1 MSDEEMKLLSESI
14 TTDAKLLEMVNSNL
28 TALVSMDSIR
38 RQIQRAEMTRDQ
50 ILHEARTKRR
60 NVYRLPENE
69 GSFLD
74 EDNVYDA
81 TTKLINYSTLRK
93 ISQQSMSY
101 ADARTTNEAARSLAI
116 SGDTS
121 IASGQLRNYLSHVLN
136 ESPFTGIKFLRSL
149 TGSRNFFDPKSIK
162 PSYLCSVAKL
172 TTTMFRNPLIGIRTN
187 NQATTSD
194 EMNMED
200 VVGILML
207 YEDISLA
214 RGSEANLTIIDG
226 KISPD
231 DALCWLNKIY
241 DVPKETPEY
250 DGALVNIDRKK
261 EHVQKAVNGLVR
273 LIKKS
278 PTMKMIFEDKW
289 DDDDD
294 DVSDNEREDEDEVD
308 ESFEIIPW
316 KYWSD
321 DLVYDGEEESISDR
335 SLWQYDYVAKIN
347 HPKGVPVSTIP
358 MIEIQ
363 SHLSDA
369 TDRNMYDERIW
380 LAAKNSILRFTWD
393 DTTHRLLTLTIGCL
407 VAILYSLYRNGERKK
422 QTREEIRLHAET
434 LLVDTLTN
442 ANLYDRNIGD
452 LFPGFIIYILE
463 KWTFRKDCF
472 NLQRA
477 VINKYNRQMGVSDK
491 SGIRSYEDT
500 VGLRKYMEIG
510 LNNMSNPIRKK
521 PTDLMRLP
529 DYYED
534 YIYKLVYPVVLN
546 VADMPEVQ

>member
-14 TTDAKLLEMVNSNL
+14 RTDAKLLEMVNSNL

-38 RQIQRAEMTRDQ
+38 RHTQRAEMTRDK

-69 GSFLD
+69 DSFLE

-101 ADARTTNEAARSLAI
+101 ADVRITNEAARSLAI
-116 SGDTS
+116 NGDTS
-121 IASGQLRNYLSHVLN
+121 IASGQLRNYLSRVLT
-136 ESPFTGIKFLRSL
+136 ESPFSGIKFLRSF
-149 TGSRNFFDPKSIK
+149 TGSSYFFDPKSIK
-162 PSYLCSVAKL
+162 PSYLYSVAKM

-187 NQATTSD
+187 NQATTAD

-207 YEDISLA
+207 YEDISLT

-231 DALCWLNKIY
+231 DTLCWLNKTY

-250 DGALVNIDRKK
+250 DGALVNIERKK
-261 EHVQKAVNGLVR
+261 EHVEKAVKGLVR
-273 LIKKS
+273 LIGKS
-278 PTMKMIFEDKW
+278 PTMKMIFED
-289 DDDDD
+289 DDNEDP
-294 DVSDNEREDEDEVD
+294 SDNEEEDEDEVD

-316 KYWSD
+316 KYWSED
-321 DLVYDGEEESISDR
+321 MVYDGEEESISDR
-335 SLWQYDYVAKIN
+335 SLWHYDYVAKMN
-347 HPKGVPVSTIP
+347 PTKGVPLSAIP
-358 MIEIQ
+358 MMEIQ
-363 SHLSDA
+363 SHLSHA

-380 LAAKNSILRFTWD
+380 LAAKKSILRFTWD

-407 VAILYSLYRNGERKK
+407 VAILYSLYRHGEGKK
-422 QTREEIRLHAET
+422 KTREEIRLHAET

-477 VINKYNRQMGVSDK
+477 VINRYNRQTGVSDK

-500 VGLRKYMEIG
+500 IGLRKYMEIG

-546 VADMPEVQ
+546 VADMPEVQN